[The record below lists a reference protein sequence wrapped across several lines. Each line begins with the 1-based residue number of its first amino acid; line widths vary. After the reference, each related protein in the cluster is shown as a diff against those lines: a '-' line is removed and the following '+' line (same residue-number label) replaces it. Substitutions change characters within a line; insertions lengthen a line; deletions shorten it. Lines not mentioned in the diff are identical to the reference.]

1 MSNVTFNT
9 KACFERVT
17 PTLFV
22 SSFGLLCP
30 IIYSSCY
37 PDCGV
42 DLLMG
47 RGKRKNIAR
56 GRVRGKKG
64 KERRREGGDLPL
76 FSSHFLTE
84 GLFWGYRVIDKIN
97 RPFLFFFSTFDLYQL
112 EKIHRHN
119 WKSELN

>member
-42 DLLMG
+42 DG
-47 RGKRKNIAR
+47 RGEAQKHSEGTGKRK
-56 GRVRGKKG
+56 
-64 KERRREGGDLPL
+64 KEEREKEGGRGSSSL
-76 FSSHFLTE
+76 FVSFPNRRTVL
-84 GLFWGYRVIDKIN
+84 GLSCYR
-97 RPFLFFFSTFDLYQL
+97 
-112 EKIHRHN
+112 
-119 WKSELN
+119 

>member
-22 SSFGLLCP
+22 SSFGILCP
-30 IIYSSCY
+30 IIYSLCY

-56 GRVRGKKG
+56 GRVRGKKR
-64 KERRREGGDLPL
+64 KERRREGGREGI
-76 FSSHFLTE
+76 FLSFR
-84 GLFWGYRVIDKIN
+84 LI
-97 RPFLFFFSTFDLYQL
+97 S
-112 EKIHRHN
+112 
-119 WKSELN
+119 

>member
-42 DLLMG
+42 DG
-47 RGKRKNIAR
+47 QGEAQKHSEGTGKRK
-56 GRVRGKKG
+56 
-64 KERRREGGDLPL
+64 KEEREKEGGRGSSSL
-76 FSSHFLTE
+76 FVSFPNRRTVL
-84 GLFWGYRVIDKIN
+84 GLSCYR
-97 RPFLFFFSTFDLYQL
+97 
-112 EKIHRHN
+112 
-119 WKSELN
+119 